1 MESARKGKKILI
13 VDDEPDVTLTFKVIL
28 QGIGFTVDTYEDP
41 LVALSNFRPGFY
53 DLVILDIKMQ
63 KMNGFELYSEMLKM
77 DNQVRICF
85 IMAGEMYYD
94 NIRKKEEEEEQYC
107 ELDTERFIQKPI
119 SNADFMRRIKRI
131 MMLNQKNQHIQK
143 RIEEN
148 YTRID

>member
-85 IMAGEMYYD
+85 ITAGEMYYD
-94 NIRKKEEEEEQYC
+94 NVRKKEEEEQYC

>member
-28 QGIGFTVDTYEDP
+28 QGIGFTVDTCEDP

-85 IMAGEMYYD
+85 ITAGEMYYD
-94 NIRKKEEEEEQYC
+94 NVPKKKEEEEQYC

-119 SNADFMRRIKRI
+119 SNADFMMRIKRI
-131 MMLNQKNQHIQK
+131 MKLNENQLVQK

-148 YTRID
+148 YTRVD

>member
-1 MESARKGKKILI
+1 MESASKGKKILI
-13 VDDEPDVTLTFKVIL
+13 VDDEPDVTLTFNAIL
-28 QGIGFTVDTYEDP
+28 QGAGFAVDTYEDP

-131 MMLNQKNQHIQK
+131 MKLNENQIVQK

-148 YTRID
+148 YTRVD